1 MNRAS
6 TGRPDIEIGH
16 HVVRRARVLNAE
28 IAKRVDREGLAFL
41 RPVLYEVDDQ
51 RKTLVVLALIE
62 ILDDLR
68 FFVVRSVQNQRQSS
82 APSTQQIRNVKN
94 PRVAFRHSTHTTQTS
109 PLRSSRTKTARRD
122 AEYTPE
128 SPSRPR
134 DCPQN
139 GGFES
144 LHRLP
149 KADK

>member
-109 PLRSSRTKTARRD
+109 PLRSS
-122 AEYTPE
+122 
-128 SPSRPR
+128 
-134 DCPQN
+134 
-139 GGFES
+139 
-144 LHRLP
+144 
-149 KADK
+149 